1 MIIIINSECSGNAR
15 INSQRILDDFLPR
28 IGRRCWSGRIT
39 EQGLRRLKETLAK
52 KVTTNSSICCQK
64 VSGTNNLTVLWFLGN
79 RRKFDSKG
87 NCSVSESSKNVSTE
101 RIVSSVETLTRA
113 SSELAA
119 LFHDLGK
126 ATQWFQNKL
135 AKAQAI
141 ADPIRHELVSYMI
154 LRAMLKLA
162 YGDEKKWL
170 ARLADRD
177 SVGEYIRESYKY
189 AFLHAHEMTVHNLA
203 NNQLPS
209 LAAAIEQSHKNSGKH
224 VGIDFYPD
232 ANLPK
237 FSLVS
242 LMVLTHHRLPE
253 GYIDTKSKQVRM
265 SFQNMKKFWDDS
277 GSSQKGGKFNKA
289 VDEML
294 SLPNKKSGIWDDK
307 EYLDAVSYV
316 AQRLIDAVC
325 SDNFHLDVRMASIY
339 GRTSLILGDH
349 KGSQVGNTKFPKEGE
364 RPDPKLVYANTNRN
378 KGNVLAEPL
387 SSHLRRVQKETSNA
401 LDNIFITKNEFPVIE
416 HSEIPDAI
424 RSPRIALNTPYNW
437 QHEAAKETKAAFKAT
452 PEGSGFFGIL
462 MAGTGSGKTRMA
474 PILLSALSRDGLRMN
489 VCTGMRSLTLQGGRE
504 YHDDMHFK
512 KEDISVVIGDELTSE
527 LFNLERSRSIGTD
540 AEEQDQAIVVTPD
553 GASSDHILPKST
565 ARLLRV
571 DATSSNSTLLASPI
585 LVSTIDT
592 LMSAADANRGR
603 HVIKSLRLA
612 SADLVIDEIDDYCNE
627 DLVAI
632 SRLIYLAAAFGRKI
646 IISSATV
653 SPDISKSLWI
663 AYKEG
668 WSVHCHAIGN
678 QLPVLTGWYSEV
690 CAPLCDVIP
699 DTDTFTRSHGAF
711 VGSIL
716 TGLDQKLV
724 LRKTK
729 IAEVGNPKDI
739 TEFFDLITNEIVN
752 MHRHHHVVDEKSGKN
767 LSLGVVR
774 WNNVAPS
781 FLHSRFLL
789 DRACPNDHDI
799 FVVPYNGTLLP
810 AVRFHV
816 ETSLNKMLKRKSRNG
831 HDPVL
836 SNDLVRNV
844 LDNRT
849 SAKNVIILVVTTSI
863 EEVGRDHDFDF
874 AIVEPGSLRGLIQM
888 GGRVRRHRQIET
900 DYPNIAIMERSFKEL
915 RSMWGEEF
923 KTRNGYFSYPGIETP
938 IKLLDTTAKPKD
950 FAEKTKLSSH
960 LATDLYD
967 ISALS
972 ERLDA
977 RDAIAIAP
985 SEMSILGAKERELT
999 RSYLEDGLAPD
1010 EQLSVNDYV
1019 RDDMALL
1026 SNHHPKNR
1034 KFRRTDAYDI
1044 PYTLKN
1050 DGKWY
1055 VLDPK
1060 LNTEPS
1066 NTINSMI
1073 CPLEIANENRLLLQL
1088 GLISELTEQLCANL
1102 WSDDEEVPSWKRN
1115 SLSTI
1120 SRPIRVSRNEI
1131 KEISSKINTTRF
1143 YFNASLGMVEQHK
1156 WLKQFI

>member
-79 RRKFDSKG
+79 RKKFDTKG
-87 NCSVSESSKNVSTE
+87 NCSVSESSKNVLIE
-101 RIVSSVETLTRA
+101 RSVSSVENLTRA

-126 ATQWFQNKL
+126 ATHWFQNKL
-135 AKAQAI
+135 AKARVI
-141 ADPIRHELVSYMI
+141 SDPIRHELVSYMI

-162 YGDEKKWL
+162 DGDEAKWL
-170 ARLADRD
+170 SKLADREN
-177 SVGEYIRESYKY
+177 VGKYICESYDH
-189 AFLHAHEMTVHNLA
+189 AFSHAHEMTVHNLA
-203 NNQLPS
+203 NNKLPS
-209 LAAAIEQSHKNSGKH
+209 LAVAIEQSHKNSGKH

-265 SFQNMKKFWDDS
+265 SFQNMKHFWDDS
-277 GSSQKGGKFNKA
+277 GSSKKGSNFTKA

-294 SLPNKKSGIWDDK
+294 SHPPKKIGVWEDK

-316 AQRLIDAVC
+316 SQRLIDAVC
-325 SDNFHLDVRMASIY
+325 SDNFHLDVRMAAIY

-349 KGSQVGNTKFPKEGE
+349 KGSQVGNTKFPKEGDKADL
-364 RPDPKLVYANTNRN
+364 RLIYANTNRN

-401 LDNIFITKNEFPVIE
+401 LDNVFITKNDFPVIE

-437 QHEAAKETKAAFKAT
+437 QHEAAKETKSAFKAT
-452 PEGSGFFGIL
+452 PEGSGFFGVL

-474 PILLSALSRDGLRMN
+474 PILMSALSPHGLRMN

-504 YHDDMHFK
+504 YHDDMHFR

-527 LFNLERSRSIGTD
+527 LFNLERSTNIGTD
-540 AEEQDQAIVVTPD
+540 AEEPDQAIVVTPD
-553 GASSDHILPKST
+553 GTSSDHILPKST
-565 ARLLRV
+565 ARLLGV

-592 LMSAADANRGR
+592 LMSAADATRGR
-603 HVIKSLRLA
+603 HVVKALRLA
-612 SADLVIDEIDDYCNE
+612 SSDLVIDEIDGYGNE

-632 SRLIYLAAAFGRKI
+632 SRLVYLAAAFGRKV

-653 SPDISKSLWI
+653 SPEISKSLWY

-668 WSVHCHAIGN
+668 WAVHCHAIGN

-690 CAPLCDVIP
+690 CAPLCDIIP
-699 DTDTFTRSHGAF
+699 DTDTFIRSHGAF
-711 VGSIL
+711 VGTIL
-716 TGLDQKLV
+716 TGLDLKPV

-739 TEFFDLITNEIVN
+739 KEFFDRITDEIVN

-781 FLHSRFLL
+781 MLHSRFLL
-789 DRACPNDHDI
+789 DRACSDDHDI

-810 AVRFHV
+810 AVRYHV
-816 ETSLNKMLKRKSRNG
+816 ETALNKMLKRKPRNG
-831 HDPVL
+831 NDPVL
-836 SNDLVRNV
+836 SNDIVRNV

-888 GGRVRRHRQIET
+888 GGRVRRHRQTAT

-915 RSMWGEEF
+915 LSMWGEDFET
-923 KTRNGYFSYPGIETP
+923 KNGYFSYPGIETP
-938 IKLLDTTAKPKD
+938 IKLLDTTEKPKD

-967 ISALS
+967 FAALS

-977 RDAIAIAP
+977 RDAIAITP
-985 SEMSILGAKERELT
+985 SVMSVLGVKERELT

-1019 RDDMALL
+1019 RDEMALL

-1034 KFRRTDAYDI
+1034 KFRRTDSFDI
-1044 PYTLKN
+1044 PYTLK
-1050 DGKWY
+1050 DDEKWY
-1055 VLDPK
+1055 VLDPD
-1060 LNTEPS
+1060 LNTGTN
-1066 NTINSMI
+1066 NTINKMVSTFK
-1073 CPLEIANENRLLLQL
+1073 LENKERLLLQL
-1088 GLISELTEQLCANL
+1088 GSVSELTAQLCANL
-1102 WSDDEEVPSWKRN
+1102 WNGDDEVPSWKRN

-1120 SRPIRVSRNEI
+1120 LRPIRVSRKEI
-1131 KEISSKINTTRF
+1131 KEITSKINTTSF
-1143 YFNASLGMVEQHK
+1143 YFNANLGMVEQHK
-1156 WLKQFI
+1156 WLTQLI